1 MKCPIC
7 TTGILAPVTFKGID
21 VPITQ
26 CASCKGIWSDK
37 EKQVLVLGAEIASK
51 LTIPA
56 YAMESS
62 KACPSC
68 KVPLYGFCYSRT
80 EIEISGCKNC
90 QGVWFDHKEIDAIKK
105 TEKDNT
111 HVICPRCNSQN
122 SYNSNDITIASCSS
136 CGVLFKTL
144 FDSRGG
150 ALTPAAD
157 SQSVE
162 GLSSKGA
169 SGAGQ
174 TSVKDAASDS
184 FTLSYEWE
192 TVRDIETEY
201 KYCIFAIPTMLFIGF
216 MFNVSG
222 FGAQVQRIWLTMPV
236 HEFGHALTAWLTGYN
251 AIPSLWVT
259 RVFSDSRGFFAPVL
273 LFAGILYLIRY
284 ARMNNSLT
292 GMTLLVALLC
302 VQFIG
307 TFVISE
313 NTAGMLI
320 TFGGDGMGLILAT
333 LLMSSFY
340 YGKDTNLYK
349 GALRWG
355 FVAIGA
361 AAFVDIYSVWFNSLT
376 DIANVPYGTTGGRYT
391 DSYKLVEH
399 HQWLMDTLINRYFVV
414 GNICLI
420 ILSAIYFLGLK
431 KVRTIM
437 AQRDNEQ

>member
-1 MKCPIC
+1 
-7 TTGILAPVTFKGID
+7 
-21 VPITQ
+21 
-26 CASCKGIWSDK
+26 
-37 EKQVLVLGAEIASK
+37 
-51 LTIPA
+51 
-56 YAMESS
+56 
-62 KACPSC
+62 
-68 KVPLYGFCYSRT
+68 
-80 EIEISGCKNC
+80 
-90 QGVWFDHKEIDAIKK
+90 
-105 TEKDNT
+105 
-111 HVICPRCNSQN
+111 
-122 SYNSNDITIASCSS
+122 
-136 CGVLFKTL
+136 
-144 FDSRGG
+144 
-150 ALTPAAD
+150 
-157 SQSVE
+157 
-162 GLSSKGA
+162 
-169 SGAGQ
+169 
-174 TSVKDAASDS
+174 
-184 FTLSYEWE
+184 
-192 TVRDIETEY
+192 
-201 KYCIFAIPTMLFIGF
+201 